1 MKEVLLAVT
10 KKDLTL
16 IMAGLKKK
24 KQSEESHFLLEW
36 SDVDS

>member
-24 KQSEESHFLLEW
+24 KTIRGITFFIRMI
-36 SDVDS
+36 

>member
-24 KQSEESHFLLEW
+24 NNQRNHIFYLNDLM
-36 SDVDS
+36 

>member
-24 KQSEESHFLLEW
+24 TIRGITFFI
-36 SDVDS
+36 